1 MRKRQAH
8 LASRD
13 RPLYGLTVA
22 ELEIDAMS
30 KQDFDTITSVL
41 DRWWGGPAGQRA
53 DPPFFYELGA
63 GALVARQDGQIAGFL
78 LGFVAPL
85 DPPIGYIH
93 LVGIH
98 PDQRRRAVGKRLYER
113 FIDNCHAQ
121 GITQLKAI
129 SPVGDEGALRFHV
142 ALGFEAQE
150 VSDYAGPGRARVV
163 YTRSTR

>member
-1 MRKRQAH
+1 M
-8 LASRD
+8 
-13 RPLYGLTVA
+13 A

-85 DPPIGYIH
+85 DPPIGFDYPNH
-93 LVGIH
+93 QNYKLA
-98 PDQRRRAVGKRLYER
+98 Q
-113 FIDNCHAQ
+113 IDM
-121 GITQLKAI
+121 LKGY
-129 SPVGDEGALRFHV
+129 P
-142 ALGFEAQE
+142 
-150 VSDYAGPGRARVV
+150 
-163 YTRSTR
+163 RSAYH